1 MGQDRRSTAV
11 SAEKG
16 LAGGEE
22 LIALAVDLATVCSR
36 GMHGPLRS
44 LGERSR
50 GDVLLNIENQYFCWY
65 SENYSQV
72 LCVSIASDKGAK
84 YGKS

>member
-22 LIALAVDLATVCSR
+22 LIALAVDLATVFALVGCMALCAPS
-36 GMHGPLRS
+36 
-44 LGERSR
+44 ERDR
-50 GDVLLNIENQYFCWY
+50 EEMYF
-65 SENYSQV
+65 
-72 LCVSIASDKGAK
+72 
-84 YGKS
+84 